1 MLDYRRKML
10 RSVIFIVVIMP
21 TFLFGQSATFS
32 ADTMRFFRDKFN
44 RRDIYD
50 KIMESEWKIDGRTLR
65 YGSAPIVV
73 KTDNRIDTILFR
85 QFKTSKWDTLIC
97 NISEAKNYKFQY
109 NECCGAFNV
118 SDETNKF
125 IIGSVNFKLKGK
137 TKNRYYLGTLGE
149 TGIRVTSQHNDT
161 LKPGCRSAMSP
172 NVYWLTFGEIEPCKD
187 SLHCYEVTCL
197 YEKGKDELNYEYGYK
212 TMSCKLKILYL
223 PLSIKPITVIYDP
236 KSDSVKIQ

>member
-1 MLDYRRKML
+1 M
-10 RSVIFIVVIMP
+10 RSILLVTVILPF
-21 TFLFGQSATFS
+21 FSFGQSATFS
-32 ADTMRFFRDKFN
+32 ADTIRFFKDKFN
-44 RRDIYD
+44 RKDIYD
-50 KIMESEWKIDGRTLR
+50 KIMEAEWKIAGQTLR
-65 YGSAPIVV
+65 YGSLPIVV

-85 QFKTSKWDTLIC
+85 QFKTTKWDTLIC

-118 SDETNKF
+118 SDETDKF

-149 TGIRVTSQHNDT
+149 TGIRVTSKLLDT

-187 SLHCYEVTCL
+187 SHNCNEGTCL
-197 YEKGKDELNYEYGYK
+197 YEEGKSELNYEYGYK
-212 TMSCKLKILYL
+212 TISYKLKCLYL
-223 PLSIKPITVIYDP
+223 PLSIKPIKVIYDP
-236 KSDSVKIQ
+236 KSDSVKIE

>member
-1 MLDYRRKML
+1 MADNRYKIL
-10 RSVIFIVVIMP
+10 RSVFFILVILP

-32 ADTMRFFRDKFN
+32 ADTIRFFRDKYN

-50 KIMESEWKIDGRTLR
+50 KIMESEWKIDGQTLR
-65 YGSAPIVV
+65 YGSEPIVV

-85 QFKTSKWDTLIC
+85 QFKKSKWDTLIC

-125 IIGSVNFKLKGK
+125 ITGSVNFVLKGN
-137 TKNRYYLGTLGE
+137 TKNKIYLGTLGE
-149 TGIRVTSQHNDT
+149 TGIRVTSKLKDT

-172 NVYWLTFGEIEPCKD
+172 NVYWLSFGEIEPCKD
-187 SLHCYEVTCL
+187 SLNCNEVTCL
-197 YEKGKDELNYEYGYK
+197 YEKGKEELIYEYGYK
-212 TMSCKLKILYL
+212 TISFKLKCLFL
-223 PLSIKPITVIYDP
+223 PLSSQPIKVIYDP
-236 KSDSVKIQ
+236 KADSVKIE

>member
-1 MLDYRRKML
+1 ML
-10 RSVIFIVVIMP
+10 RSVIFIVVIIP

-50 KIMESEWKIDGRTLR
+50 KIMEAEWKIAGQTLR

-85 QFKTSKWDTLIC
+85 QYKNSKWDTLIC
-97 NISEAKNYKFQY
+97 NITEAKNYKFQY

-125 IIGSVNFKLKGK
+125 IIGSVNFRLKGK
-137 TKNRYYLGTLGE
+137 AKNKYYLGTLGE
-149 TGIRVTSQHNDT
+149 TGIRVTSKLTDT

-172 NVYWLTFGEIEPCKD
+172 NVYWLTLGEIEPCKD
-187 SLHCYEVTCL
+187 SLDCYEGTCL
-197 YEKGKDELNYEYGYK
+197 YEEGKAELNYEYGYK
-212 TMSCKLKILYL
+212 TISGKLKCLYL
-223 PLSIKPITVIYDP
+223 PLSIKPIKVIYDP
-236 KSDSVKIQ
+236 KSDSVKIE